1 MPDAKPRPPG
11 QIELAGRV
19 YMPDARGSMVP
30 IELVKDEHR
39 LQDKIV
45 RRIFGQAEGEAK
57 RLAAFMASARE
68 QVREFMER
76 VVADYGAKARP
87 GGDKGNVTLQTYDGL
102 LKVVVQVSDL
112 IRFDSAALKAC
123 QLLVE
128 ECIADWSSD
137 SQAELRAIVMNAF
150 RIDKAGQINRGAL
163 LGLLRLNITDE
174 RWIRAMRALR
184 DSMQVD
190 GSKDYLRFYRRT
202 DLKAP
207 WVALSLDAATA

>member
-1 MPDAKPRPPG
+1 MADAKRLQAG
-11 QIELAGRV
+11 QLELGGKV

-39 LQDKIV
+39 LQDKVV
-45 RRIFGQAEGEAK
+45 RRLFGQAEAESK
-57 RLAAFMASARE
+57 RLSGFMASARD
-68 QVREFMER
+68 QVRQFMDR
-76 VVADYGAKARP
+76 VASDYGAKARP
-87 GGDKGNVTLQTYDGL
+87 GGDKGNVTLQSYDGL
-102 LKVVVQVSDL
+102 LKVQVQVADL

-137 SQAELRAIVMNAF
+137 SQAELRVIVMNAF
-150 RIDKAGQINRGAL
+150 RLDKAGQINRGAL

-184 DSMQVD
+184 DSMQTD

-207 WVALSLDAATA
+207 WVAISLDAATA